1 MQANITRRTRAAAGF
16 TLIELM
22 IAVAIVGILVAV
34 AVGSYDFAMVK
45 TRRAAA
51 KGCLTE
57 GAQFMERYYTTH
69 FSYNDTDDPSVLPAC
84 SADVTDFYTIGFDGT
99 PDARSFKIQAVPQG
113 SQATSDTKCGTLSLD
128 QVGTKGATD
137 VDACW

>member
-1 MQANITRRTRAAAGF
+1 MHRIMKRHPRTASGF
-16 TLIELM
+16 SLIELM
-22 IAVAIVGILVAV
+22 VAVAIVGILVAV
-34 AVGSYDFAMVK
+34 AVGSYDFATVK

-69 FSYNDTDDPSVLPAC
+69 FNYTGAVLPEC
-84 SADVTDFYTIGFDGT
+84 SADVTDFYTVAFATGMPTATAYIIEAT
-99 PDARSFKIQAVPQG
+99 PQG
-113 SQATSDTKCGTLSLD
+113 AQASSDTKCGTLSLD
-128 QVGTKGATD
+128 QTGVRGATD